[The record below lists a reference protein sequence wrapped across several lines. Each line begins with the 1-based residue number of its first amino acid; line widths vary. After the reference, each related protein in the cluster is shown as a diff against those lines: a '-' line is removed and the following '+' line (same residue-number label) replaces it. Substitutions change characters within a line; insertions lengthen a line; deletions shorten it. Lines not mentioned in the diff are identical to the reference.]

1 MMLDLLSDVVVAAL
15 LNESR
20 GHLLIPRSLLEL
32 EFTVLGGLYQ
42 VQSNIRLQDLLH

>member
-1 MMLDLLSDVVVAAL
+1 MMLYLLSDLVIVAL

-20 GHLLIPRSLLEL
+20 RRLLIPRSLLEL